1 MCIEVGNSLHIL
13 VPICPMDRI
22 TLFFML
28 ALAQKPDLHTIL
40 LVAVECAVPTL
51 RALAALATEE
61 SSLVRVV

>member
-1 MCIEVGNSLHIL
+1 
-13 VPICPMDRI
+13 MDRI